1 MENELSHW
9 WLDLHPFLVRVIQG
23 EAFELFVIGSALPL
37 LVFRQ
42 AAARTYWSRC
52 HANTINK
59 ITPSSPS
66 G

>member
-37 LVFRQ
+37 LVFR
-42 AAARTYWSRC
+42 
-52 HANTINK
+52 
-59 ITPSSPS
+59 
-66 G
+66 